1 MGYVAKDETTVA
13 QRKHMKDIHI
23 GRVWGIVNRD
33 EYKEHIVLVDAD
45 VGDIAEKIHFCVELM
60 LQFIGLLR

>member
-1 MGYVAKDETTVA
+1 
-13 QRKHMKDIHI
+13 MKDIHI

-33 EYKEHIVLVDAD
+33 GYKEHIVLVDAD